1 MGLKPPIVARA
12 VVHPTDLTLV
22 SSPGEESNQKL
33 VGAAPGT
40 LYEGSGPEQCKD
52 WTVVDVM
59 VSTPGL
65 KPSFPTHTLMP
76 KV

>member
-12 VVHPTDLTLV
+12 VVPPTDLTLV

-40 LYEGSGPEQCKD
+40 YYMKE
-52 WTVVDVM
+52 V
-59 VSTPGL
+59 GL
-65 KPSFPTHTLMP
+65 SSVKTGR
-76 KV
+76 